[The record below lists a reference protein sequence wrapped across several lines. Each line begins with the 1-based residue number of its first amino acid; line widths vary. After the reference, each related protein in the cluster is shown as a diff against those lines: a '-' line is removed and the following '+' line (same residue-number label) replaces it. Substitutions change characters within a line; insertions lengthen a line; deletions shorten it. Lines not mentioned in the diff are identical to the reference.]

1 MLGTCLSASMS
12 ARPFSLPFPGGADG
26 PQMPGG
32 LCGEQEKSVSCTDP
46 CGSWSH
52 SSVSSEQARAE
63 ASWADLQ
70 LRVRHLALKSNQVL
84 CMLYIEAHQ
93 SRALGKSGPSVFCE

>member
-1 MLGTCLSASMS
+1 MLGACLSASVS

-32 LCGEQEKSVSCTDP
+32 FCGEQEKSVSCTDP
-46 CGSWSH
+46 FGSWSH
-52 SSVSSEQARAE
+52 SGVSSEQARAE

-84 CMLYIEAHQ
+84 YMLYIEAHQ
-93 SRALGKSGPSVFCE
+93 SRALGESGPLVFCE

>member
-1 MLGTCLSASMS
+1 MLGTCLSASVS
-12 ARPFSLPFPGGADG
+12 ARPFSLPPGGADV
-26 PQMPGG
+26 PQMTGA

-52 SSVSSEQARAE
+52 AGVSSEQARAE

-70 LRVRHLALKSNQVL
+70 LCIHHLALKSNQAL

-93 SRALGKSGPSVFCE
+93 SRALGESGPTVFCE